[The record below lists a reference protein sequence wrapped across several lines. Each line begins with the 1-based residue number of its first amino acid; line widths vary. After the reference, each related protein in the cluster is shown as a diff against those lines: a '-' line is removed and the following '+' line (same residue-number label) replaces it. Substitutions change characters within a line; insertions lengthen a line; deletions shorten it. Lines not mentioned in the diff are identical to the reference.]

1 MTIKDPQARLARWA
15 IILQAYDFKI
25 THKPGKEQSNVDA
38 FNRPVFPPSVAKIP
52 KCCCILSA
60 RMETP
65 EDFLSPKTLDVWD
78 DENLIYF
85 LKHRIHK
92 KGLSSKQVRRVNN
105 LEKHYFWNNEQI
117 FYKKSLDDVKSLIVP
132 KLEKSYHSKRSLFGS
147 FSIRI
152 NNGSLESGIFLE
164 KYGGRCYKL
173 HCPLYDMSKE
183 SKSSGT
189 LSQSPCY

>member
-1 MTIKDPQARLARWA
+1 
-15 IILQAYDFKI
+15 
-25 THKPGKEQSNVDA
+25 
-38 FNRPVFPPSVAKIP
+38 
-52 KCCCILSA
+52 
-60 RMETP
+60 METP

-92 KGLSSKQVRRVNN
+92 KGLSSKQVLRVNN

-132 KLEKSYHSKRSLFGS
+132 KLDERNHIIASVHCLGHFRLDSTM
-147 FSIRI
+147 
-152 NNGSLESGIFLE
+152 E
-164 KYGGRCYKL
+164 GRCYKL

-189 LSQSPCY
+189 LSQSPCYLGRRVF